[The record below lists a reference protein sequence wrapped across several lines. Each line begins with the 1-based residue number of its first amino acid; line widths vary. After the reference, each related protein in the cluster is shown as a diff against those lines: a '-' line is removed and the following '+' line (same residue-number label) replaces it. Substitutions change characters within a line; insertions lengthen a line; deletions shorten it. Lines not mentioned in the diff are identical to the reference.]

1 MNEGLMNRGRMGIV
15 LGILGVVMV
24 GIASTTYV
32 WASTTLEQLNQAQE
46 EKEQTEAQL
55 EEQEGAIAGLEG
67 EKDSLSVQ
75 LNEFNQELSEIAG
88 NINAL
93 EESIADKKL
102 EIEIT
107 QAELEEAIAT
117 EEYQYESMKKRIQ
130 FMYEQ
135 GSQAYA
141 DLILAS
147 DGFGDFLNKAD
158 YIEQLSEY
166 ENEQLELYQATR
178 AAITEQEALLQL
190 QMEELDSLYEEEVA
204 EQGRFN
210 SLVNSTQSS
219 ISATAEEIALAEQE
233 ALRLEAEI
241 AEQENT
247 ITALRQQY
255 EAELALSNLAANS
268 AWRDISE
275 VTFEEGDRYLLAS
288 IIYCEAGGESYA
300 GQLAVGAVVINRLL
314 SSKYPDTLTG
324 VIYQYKQFSPVLS
337 GRLAIAMANG
347 SATSSCYQAADQAM
361 EGITNVD
368 NCLYFR
374 TPIDGVTPTYVIGG
388 HIFY

>member
-1 MNEGLMNRGRMGIV
+1 MNRGRMGIV
-15 LGILGVVMV
+15 LGIVGVVIA
-24 GIASTTYV
+24 GIASTTFV

-46 EKEQTEAQL
+46 DKEQTEEQL
-55 EEQEGAIAGLEG
+55 EEQEGTIAGLEG

-75 LNEFNQELSEIAG
+75 LNTFNQELSEIAG

-210 SLVNSTQSS
+210 SLVNSTQNS
-219 ISATAEEIALAEQE
+219 IYATAEEIAVAEQE

-324 VIYQYKQFSPVLS
+324 VIYQNKQFSPVLS

-374 TPIDGVTPTYVIGG
+374 TPIDGVTPAYVIGG

>member
-15 LGILGVVMV
+15 LGIVGVVIA
-24 GIASTTYV
+24 GIASTTFV

-46 EKEQTEAQL
+46 DKEQTEEQL
-55 EEQEGAIAGLEG
+55 EEQEGTIAGLEG

-75 LNEFNQELSEIAG
+75 LNTFNQELSEIAG

-210 SLVNSTQSS
+210 SLVNSTQNS
-219 ISATAEEIALAEQE
+219 IYATAEEIAVAEQE

-324 VIYQYKQFSPVLS
+324 VIYQNKQFSPVLS

-374 TPIDGVTPTYVIGG
+374 TPIDGVTPAYVIGG